1 MTTTELDQAE
11 AEAFAGRMVT
21 VINDAALALSVSIG
35 HRTGLFDTLAGL
47 PPSTSEEIANA
58 SGCNER
64 YVREWLGAMVAGHVV
79 EYDAATRTYVLPAE
93 HAASLTRA
101 AGVGNIGAIA
111 QMAAM
116 LGGVETQVVE
126 CFHNGGGVPYS
137 EFPTFH
143 TIAAELSQDTIDA
156 TLLEGALPLVPGLV
170 GRLEAGIDVAD
181 VGCGSGYALCVM
193 ARAFP
198 NSRFQ
203 GFDFSEEAIAAAR
216 SQARV
221 WQLDNVAFEVR
232 DVTDLSL
239 TATFDFITTFDAV
252 HDQAAPD
259 RVLAGI
265 AAALRPGG
273 VYVCVDVAASS
284 NVEDNVDHPFGSFLY
299 TISTMHC
306 MTVSLALD
314 GMGLGTVWGEQTA
327 LAMLSEAG
335 FANVEVEHVPDDI
348 LNVYYIA
355 QQN

>member
-1 MTTTELDQAE
+1 MTTTDLDQAK

-21 VINDAALALSVSIG
+21 VINDAALTLSVSIG

-79 EYDAATRTYVLPAE
+79 DYDPATSTYVLPAE

-101 AGVGNIGAIA
+101 AGAGNIAAIA
-111 QMAAM
+111 QTGAM
-116 LGGVETQVVE
+116 LGGVEAQIVE
-126 CFHNGGGVPYS
+126 CFRHGGGVPYS
-137 EFPTFH
+137 EYPTFH
-143 TIAAELSQDTIDA
+143 TITAEFSSANIDA
-156 TLLEGALPLVPGLV
+156 NLLEGALPLVPGLAE
-170 GRLEAGIDVAD
+170 RLEAGIDVAD
-181 VGCGSGYALCVM
+181 VGCGSGYALCVL

-203 GFDFSEEAIAAAR
+203 GFDFSEEAITAAR
-216 SQARV
+216 TQARV
-221 WQLDNVAFEVR
+221 WELDNVTFEVR

-239 TATFDFITTFDAV
+239 TSAFDFITTFDAV

-265 AAALRPGG
+265 ADALRPGG
-273 VYVCVDVAASS
+273 VYLCVDIAASS
-284 NVEDNVDHPFGSFLY
+284 NVEENADHPMGSFLY
-299 TISTMHC
+299 TMSTMHC

-314 GMGLGTVWGEQTA
+314 GMGLGAVWGEQTA
-327 LAMLSEAG
+327 LAMLADAG
-335 FANVEVEHVPDDI
+335 FANVRVEHVPGDI
-348 LNVYYIA
+348 VNVYYVA
-355 QQN
+355 RKD